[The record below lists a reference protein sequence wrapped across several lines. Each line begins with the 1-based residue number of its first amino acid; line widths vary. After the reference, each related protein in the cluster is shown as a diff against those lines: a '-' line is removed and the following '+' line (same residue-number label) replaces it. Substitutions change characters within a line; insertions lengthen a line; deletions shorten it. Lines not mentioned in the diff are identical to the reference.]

1 MKTNDIEKITFVLP
15 SRNNLEFL
23 KLAYASIKNLEGE
36 HDILI
41 LNDASVDGTTA
52 WLKSLNDESVLVH
65 HNEGPERIGIVGM
78 FDKGIEMARTKIIG
92 AFHADMVAGKNLDV
106 NILKHLERG
115 KVVCATRVEPPLHPP
130 GPEKITCNFGLEPNE
145 FDMFKWYSA
154 NLEQKDRTTNGIFAP
169 WFMYKDDF
177 LGHDK
182 LFAPQS
188 REDSDLFNRFL
199 LEGYELIQSW
209 DALVYHFTSRGSR
222 FNPYSGGGIGINS
235 PEWEDTNS
243 RNERKFLI
251 KWGTPPTHDEFM
263 MPIVTKESKKHYENY
278 MKRGKK

>member
-1 MKTNDIEKITFVLP
+1 MEKITFVLP

-23 KLAYASIKNLEGE
+23 KLAYSSIKNLDNE

-41 LNDASVDGTTA
+41 LNDASTDGTHG
-52 WLKSLNDESVLVH
+52 WIKSLADKNLFVYD
-65 HNEGPERIGIVGM
+65 NPGPERIGIVGM
-78 FDKGIEMARTKIIG
+78 FDKGILLAQTEIIG
-92 AFHADMVAGKNLDV
+92 AFHADMVAGKDLDV

-130 GPEKITCNFGLEPNE
+130 GPEKIICNFGIEANE
-145 FDMFKWYSA
+145 FDMFRWYSS
-154 NLEQKDRTTNGIFAP
+154 NLQQKDRTTNGIFAP

-222 FNPYSGGGIGINS
+222 FNPYSGGATGRDS
-235 PEWEDTNS
+235 PEWQDTNTK
-243 RNERKFLI
+243 NERNFLL
-251 KWGTPPTHDEFM
+251 KWGTPPMHDEYM
-263 MPIVTKESKKHYENY
+263 MPIVSKESKKHYENY
-278 MKRGKK
+278 IEKRKKI